1 MVALA
6 CFRSAS
12 ALRLTMLGLM
22 IGLLQGCGMIYKTT
36 GDVLVSFGRA
46 EMVPYMMADNDSRI
60 ACAAGEAQ
68 TPLLMSFERVGAH
81 PDKLAVL
88 LYVTAASCTDALAAE
103 EELRYLRAVKQGNV
117 AEAQD
122 ARIAQKRYAAISARR
137 QHEAYRRMI
146 GVYKPKGEE
155 CPKLKS
161 DFDQLVWLIGNL
173 GGVQALVND
182 GVADGTVGVPRDLAA
197 KVERGAACLNNEQ
210 WWGAPR
216 GIRASIWNLL
226 PMLAPKNAD
235 AWKELETAANLGNKA
250 GVRLG
255 SAMYAL
261 SAYSK
266 GDNERLRIA
275 IRGYAAN
282 DGNQNPEYRII
293 DIMAGTMVQTISDK
307 VWTEATG
314 KRTPLSGLGTFWDD
328 ARSTPKVNIDD
339 LL

>member
-1 MVALA
+1 MVSLA
-6 CFRSAS
+6 CLRSAS
-12 ALRLTMLGLM
+12 ALRILV
-22 IGLLQGCGMIYKTT
+22 IGSLVAALQGCGMIYKTT

-46 EMVPYMMADNDSRI
+46 EMVPYMMSDDDSRI

-68 TPLLMSFERVGAH
+68 TPLLLSFQRVGSH

-122 ARIAQKRYAAISARR
+122 ARTAQKRYAAISARR
-137 QHEAYRRMI
+137 QHESYRRMI
-146 GVYKPKGEE
+146 AAYEPKGEE

-161 DFDQLVWLIGNL
+161 EFDQLVWLIGNL
-173 GGVQALVND
+173 GGVQALIND

-197 KVERGAACLNNEQ
+197 KVERGVACLDNDQ

-226 PMLAPKNAD
+226 PMLAPKNAKP
-235 AWKELETAANLGNKA
+235 WEELEMAAEKGAKA

-266 GDNERLRIA
+266 GDNARLRTA
-275 IRGYAAN
+275 IRGYAATDKVN
-282 DGNQNPEYRII
+282 ADYQII
-293 DIMAGTMVQTISDK
+293 DIMAGTMVRTISDK
-307 VWTEATG
+307 IWTEATG
-314 KRTPLSGLGTFWDD
+314 KRTPLGGLGTFWDD
-328 ARSTPKVNIDD
+328 AKSTPSVNIDD

>member
-1 MVALA
+1 MVSFA
-6 CFRSAS
+6 CVRSVK
-12 ALRLTMLGLM
+12 ALRLTVFGVALAALH
-22 IGLLQGCGMIYKTT
+22 GCGMIYKTT
-36 GDVLVSFGRA
+36 GDVLVSFGRS
-46 EMVPYMMADNDSRI
+46 EMVPYMMSDDDSRI

-68 TPLLMSFERVGAH
+68 TPLLMSFGRVGAH

-103 EELRYLRAVKQGNV
+103 EELRYLRAVKQSNV

-122 ARIAQKRYAAISARR
+122 ARTAQKRYAAISARR
-137 QHEAYRRMI
+137 QHESYRRMI
-146 GVYKPKGEE
+146 GFYNPKGEE

-197 KVERGAACLNNEQ
+197 KVERGMTCLDNEQ

-226 PMLAPKNAD
+226 PMLAPKNAEP
-235 AWKELETAANLGNKA
+235 WKELEASAQRGFKS

-261 SAYSK
+261 AAYSK
-266 GDNERLRIA
+266 GDNERMRKA
-275 IRGYAAN
+275 IRDFAAN
-282 DGNQNPEYRII
+282 DKNINADYRII

-307 VWTEATG
+307 AWTEATG
-314 KRTPLSGLGTFWDD
+314 KRTPLGGLGTFWDD
-328 ARSTPKVNIDD
+328 ARATPSVNIDD

>member
-1 MVALA
+1 MVSFA
-6 CFRSAS
+6 CVRSVK
-12 ALRLTMLGLM
+12 ALRLTVLGVALAA
-22 IGLLQGCGMIYKTT
+22 IQGCGMIYKTT

-46 EMVPYMMADNDSRI
+46 EMVPYMMADNDARM
-60 ACAAGEAQ
+60 ACASGEAQ
-68 TPLLMSFERVGAH
+68 TPLLMSFGRVGAH

-103 EELRYLRAVKQGNV
+103 EELRYMRAVKQGNV
-117 AEAQD
+117 SEAQD
-122 ARIAQKRYAAISARR
+122 ARTAQKRHAALSARR

-146 GVYKPKGEE
+146 SVYNPKGEE

-161 DFDQLVWLIGNL
+161 EFDQLVWLIGNL

-197 KVERGAACLNNEQ
+197 KVERGMTCLDNEQ

-226 PMLAPKNAD
+226 PMLAPKNAEP
-235 AWKELETAANLGNKA
+235 WKELEASAERGFKA

-261 SAYSK
+261 GAYSK
-266 GDNERLRIA
+266 GDNERMRKA
-275 IRGYAAN
+275 IRGFAAN
-282 DGNQNPEYRII
+282 SKNINQEFQII

-307 VWTEATG
+307 AWTEATG
-314 KRTPLSGLGTFWDD
+314 KRTPLGGLGTFWDD
-328 ARSTPKVNIDD
+328 ARNTPAVNIDD

>member
-1 MVALA
+1 MVTLA
-6 CFRSAS
+6 CLRSSS
-12 ALRLTMLGLM
+12 ALRLTILGSLFA
-22 IGLLQGCGMIYKTT
+22 LLQGCGMIYKTT
-36 GDVLVSFGRA
+36 GDVLISFGRA
-46 EMVPYMMADNDSRI
+46 EMVPYMMSGNDSRI

-68 TPLLMSFERVGAH
+68 TPLLMSFERVGAD

-117 AEAQD
+117 SEAQD

-197 KVERGAACLNNEQ
+197 KVERGAACLDNDQ

-226 PMLAPKNAD
+226 PMLAPKNTD
-235 AWKELETAANLGNKA
+235 AWKELETAATKGNQA

-255 SAMYAL
+255 SAMYIL

-266 GDNERLRIA
+266 GDSQRMRQA
-275 IRGYAAN
+275 IRDYAAN
-282 DGNQNPEYRII
+282 GANQDSDYRII

-307 VWTEATG
+307 IWTEATG
-314 KRTPLSGLGTFWDD
+314 KRTPLGGIGTFWDD
-328 ARSTPKVNIDD
+328 AKSTPKVNIDD